1 MSTAQ
6 DLVALR
12 SFLAVYRTGGV
23 ARAAEQLGLSQPA
36 VSHHL
41 RAVESFTG
49 RPLFARAGRGIAPT
63 EAGHVL
69 AAEIA
74 SHLDGLDLVIDGRR
88 TLDAGPVFLGA
99 PATQFDQHIAAALGP
114 LADQG
119 ICLRHRI
126 ALSDDLV
133 EALLD
138 DRLDIAVVT
147 KIEGAPRQRLHLR
160 HWFDEEF
167 VLVGRPDQAPFLPED
182 VARRRFVG
190 YSEEMPMFRRYFR
203 SCWDIPAP
211 PAAVTIPD
219 MTSILTYVRHSSL
232 LSVVPIHFARP
243 FLDAGLLSLLHR
255 PTTPVL
261 NPIYLATRRSR
272 QNRPHLKSV
281 FDALLT
287 SGGANVSSEQR
298 RRPRGSEQISLRRS
312 E

>member
-41 RAVESFTG
+41 RTVETFTG

-69 AAEIA
+69 AAEVA
-74 SHLDGLDLVIDGRR
+74 PHLDGLDLVIDGRR

-99 PATQFDQHIAAALGP
+99 PAAQFDQHIATALGP

-119 ICLRHRI
+119 VCLRHRVG
-126 ALSDDLV
+126 LSDDLV
-133 EALLD
+133 AALLD

-147 KIEGAPRQRLHLR
+147 KIEGTPRARLHLR

-167 VLVGRPDQAPFLPED
+167 VLIGRPDQPPFRIED
-182 VARRRFVG
+182 LTSRRFVG
-190 YSEEMPMFRRYFR
+190 YSEAMPMLRRYFR
-203 SCWDIPAP
+203 SCWDVSAP
-211 PAAVTIPD
+211 HATVTIPD
-219 MTSILTYVRHSSL
+219 MTSILTYAANSTL
-232 LSVVPIHFARP
+232 LSVVPIHHARAS
-243 FLDAGLLSLLHR
+243 LDAGRLAVLHR
-255 PTTPVL
+255 PAAPVL
-261 NPIYLATRRSR
+261 NPIYLATRRGR
-272 QNRPHLKSV
+272 QNRPHLKAV
-281 FDALLT
+281 FDALL
-287 SGGANVSSEQR
+287 AAAAQR
-298 RRPRGSEQISLRRS
+298 D
-312 E
+312 

>member
-1 MSTAQ
+1 VSTAQ
-6 DLVALR
+6 ELVALR
-12 SFLAVYRTGGV
+12 SFLAVYRAGGV

-41 RAVESFTG
+41 RAVETFTG

-74 SHLDGLDLVIDGRR
+74 PHMDGLDLVIDGRR

-99 PATQFDQHIAAALGP
+99 PASQFDQHIAAALGP
-114 LADQG
+114 LADEG

-126 ALSDDLV
+126 GLSDDLV
-133 EALLD
+133 AALLD

-167 VLVGRPDQAPFLPED
+167 VLVGRPGQDPFRVED
-182 VARRRFVG
+182 LARRRFVG
-190 YSEEMPMFRRYFR
+190 YAEEMPMFRRYFR

-211 PAAVTIPD
+211 AAAVTVPD
-219 MTSILTYVRHSSL
+219 MTSILTYVANTTL
-232 LSVVPIHFARP
+232 LSVVPLHLARRP
-243 FLDAGLLSLLHR
+243 LDAGLLTVLHR
-255 PTTPVL
+255 PPSPVL

-272 QNRPHLKSV
+272 QNRPHLKTV
-281 FDALLT
+281 FDALLHSQPT
-287 SGGANVSSEQR
+287 RQESKQD
-298 RRPRGSEQISLRRS
+298 
-312 E
+312 